1 MLSEKVKQ
9 LQQWLNDKSEI
20 DLALVFGSYATARQ
34 HSKSDIDVAIR
45 LTSGMAITAQQKL
58 QYINDLGR
66 YLKLDVDL
74 IDLFSV
80 GQPLLSQIIK
90 YGRQL
95 KGNSDQYAELALKNI
110 NTAQDFMP
118 YIERMMSER
127 RAKLLSDG

>member
-1 MLSEKVKQ
+1 MISEKVKQ
-9 LQQWLNDKSEI
+9 LQQWLNDRGDI
-20 DLALVFGSYATARQ
+20 DLALVFGSYATSRQ